1 MNLVT
6 PGLGLIFWQT
16 ITFVV
21 LLFILAKFAWKPI
34 MSALREREESID
46 NALLAAEQAKQEM
59 LKLKADN
66 EKLLDEARAER
77 DAMMKKAQQTAD
89 AIVEEAKEKASVE
102 SNKIV
107 ESARQ
112 AIITERQA
120 AIEDIKKQVAT
131 LSVEIAEKLLRHQL
145 SDPSAQRLLVDQSLQ
160 GVKLN

>member
-1 MNLVT
+1 MDLVT

-16 ITFVV
+16 IVFIA

-34 MSALREREESID
+34 LSGLREREETID
-46 NALLAAEQAKQEM
+46 NALLAAQQAKQEM

-77 DAMMKKAQQTAD
+77 DAMMRKAQQTAD
-89 AIVEEAKEKASVE
+89 AIIEEAKEKASIE

-112 AIITERQA
+112 AIIAERQA
-120 AIEDIKKQVAT
+120 AIEDIRKQVAT

>member
-1 MNLVT
+1 MDLVT

-16 ITFVV
+16 IVFIA

-34 MSALREREESID
+34 LSGLREREETID
-46 NALLAAEQAKQEM
+46 NALLAAQQAKQEM

-77 DAMMKKAQQTAD
+77 DAMMRKAQQTAD
-89 AIVEEAKEKASVE
+89 AIIEEAKEKASIE
-102 SNKIV
+102 SNKIA

-112 AIITERQA
+112 AIIAERQA
-120 AIEDIKKQVAT
+120 AIEDIRKQVAT